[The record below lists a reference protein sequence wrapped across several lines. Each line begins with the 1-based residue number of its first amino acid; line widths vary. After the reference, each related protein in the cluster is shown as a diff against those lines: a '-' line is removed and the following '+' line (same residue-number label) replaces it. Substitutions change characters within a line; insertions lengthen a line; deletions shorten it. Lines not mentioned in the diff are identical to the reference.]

1 MLRVGD
7 EEPTMPRAQV
17 DFETARTILGA
28 AGIPLVGRSV
38 TGRDEAV
45 AAAREVGFPVVMKLV
60 SPEVVHK
67 SDAGFVLLDI
77 ADADGAA
84 RAHDTLL
91 ERARAAGVTTIDGVL
106 VQPRA
111 RAGFELLVGAR
122 QDPVFGP
129 LTMIGFG
136 GRYVELFKDVWPG
149 VGVLE
154 PRDVERMLAHTL
166 AGRVIDGFRGPPL
179 DRAAAVDLAV
189 KVSRLMEERHDLHE
203 LDLNPVILYERGF
216 AVVDARVIT
225 GEPVQ
230 HPRAEDLSYER
241 LTSLN
246 RIFEARSVAV
256 VGASR
261 PGTVGGIILKNSSNL
276 ERLYAVNPTR
286 GTLMGRGCY
295 PSLAALPEVPDVAI
309 FAVRPE
315 QTVAGFRSF
324 CEAGGKGAII
334 VSDGFAEIGRQDLED
349 QLVAISRA
357 HDVVYIGPNG
367 LGVFDTFCGLN
378 TMFLPRV
385 RTALPARPGPVGIIS
400 QSGGIGTELLEMAA
414 ADDLRVGKWVSCGNA
429 SGVSI
434 PELMV
439 HMGDDPRIK
448 ILAVYLE
455 GLTNG
460 RQFMEVA
467 RKIARTKPILII
479 KGGVGGGAAATMSH
493 TASLAGSFEAFRAAC
508 DQSGVYLLE
517 ELTEDPKILLNIL
530 SLLTTQKPAK
540 GRRMAVVSVGG
551 GAGILLA
558 DQITSQ
564 GMQLAEFGE
573 RTRLELGKLL
583 GHRMQGAS
591 ADDLERIARRV
602 AHNPLDLFG
611 DANDDRLIESLRIL
625 DADDSVDAIVM
636 ALYFHAPNLT
646 EYLAERLAEQ
656 HKVMTKP
663 LVMSLRGFSPYVFRT
678 LEYMIRNGAHC
689 YTVPMVRPL
698 AVAVDI
704 WLRYG
709 VDFSTPT
716 A

>member
-1 MLRVGD
+1 
-7 EEPTMPRAQV
+7 MPRTQV
-17 DFETARTILGA
+17 DFDTAREILAG
-28 AGIPLVGRSV
+28 AGIPLLGRSV
-38 TGRDEAV
+38 QRRDDAI
-45 AAAREVGFPVVMKLV
+45 AAARAAGFPVVMKLV
-60 SPEVVHK
+60 SPQVVHK
-67 SDAGFVLLDI
+67 SDAGMVLLDI
-77 ADADGAA
+77 ADADAAGAGF
-84 RAHDTLL
+84 DTLM
-91 ERARAAGVTTIDGVL
+91 ERARAAGATHIDGVL
-106 VQPRA
+106 VQPQGRP
-111 RAGFELLVGAR
+111 GFELLVGAR

-129 LTMIGFG
+129 LTMIGYG

-149 VGVLE
+149 VGVLDK
-154 PRDVERMLAHTL
+154 RDVERMLGHTL
-166 AGRVIDGFRGPPL
+166 AGRVIDGFRGPRL
-179 DRAAAVDLAV
+179 DRDAAIDLAV
-189 KVSRLMEERHDLHE
+189 KVSRLMEARHDVHE
-203 LDLNPVILYERGF
+203 LDLNPVILYEQGF

-225 GEPVQ
+225 GEPVH

-261 PGTVGGIILKNSSNL
+261 PGTVGGIILKNSSSI
-276 ERLYAVNPTR
+276 ERLYAVTPTR
-286 GTLMGRGCY
+286 DTLMGHRCY
-295 PSLAALPEVPDVAI
+295 PSIEALPEVPDVAV

-315 QTVAGFRSF
+315 LTVAGFKSF
-324 CEAGGKGAII
+324 CAAGGKGAII

-349 QLVAISRA
+349 QLVATSRA

-385 RTALPARPGPVGIIS
+385 RTSLPAKPGPVGIIS

-439 HMGDDPRIK
+439 HMGDDPRIT
-448 ILAVYLE
+448 ILAIYLE

-467 RKIARTKPILII
+467 RKIARQKPILII
-479 KGGVGGGAAATMSH
+479 KGGVAGGAAATMSH

-508 DQSGVYLLE
+508 DQSGVYLME
-517 ELTEDPKILLNIL
+517 ELTEDPKVLLNIL

-540 GRRMAVVSVGG
+540 GKRMAVVSVGG

-564 GMQLAEFGE
+564 GMQLAEFGAQ
-573 RTRLELGKLL
+573 TRLELGKLL
-583 GHRMQGAS
+583 GHRMHGAS
-591 ADDLERIARRV
+591 ADDLERIAKRV

-625 DADDSVDAIVM
+625 DADDNVDAIVM
-636 ALYFHAPNLT
+636 ALYFHAPYLT

-656 HKVMTKP
+656 HKEMRKP

-678 LEYMIRNGAHC
+678 LEYMIQNGAHC

-709 VDFSTPT
+709 ADFSTPP